1 MGISLKKVVEN
12 INSLLNKQNSQIII
26 TYHNYLIEKGNSIN
40 SQVAYLKAVYYYAKY
55 LENTNIIDVKQ
66 KHEIINYLNTKI
78 KNDDL
83 EKKYITT
90 WNDYL
95 LKLRT
100 FYRWL
105 YNCEDE
111 GKGQEYWTT
120 PDFMKIKKTEETRF
134 LELEKK
140 YSEKIANLTEN
151 LESKFNQI
159 ISKINLEKLGAN

>member
-12 INSLLNKQNSQIII
+12 VNTLSNKQNSEIII
-26 TYHNYLIEKGNSIN
+26 KYLNYLIEKGNLIN
-40 SQVAYLKAVYYYAKY
+40 SQIVYLKAVYYYAKY
-55 LENTNIIDVKQ
+55 LENKNIIDVKQ

-78 KNDDL
+78 KNYDM
-83 EKKYITT
+83 EKKYLTT

-105 YNCEDE
+105 YNCEDK

-120 PDFMKIKKTEETRF
+120 PDFIKIKKKQDGMPNIHVIR
-134 LELEKK
+134 K
-140 YSEKIANLTEN
+140 NW
-151 LESKFNQI
+151 Q
-159 ISKINLEKLGAN
+159 